1 MHARTHTHTHTHNI
15 HEAREQRVY
24 LETARQSHKYLRNL
38 QWRLLVGKILNISD
52 TETDT
57 TFLVYVT
64 DDLIYKRKRE
74 SECNAYK
81 SVLFL
86 AHHELFIVTVQRACM
101 KNLKNNFKKVG
112 LILLPDNEYLQTVI
126 TASADAFLHILLC
139 ELQGEDMALKRSER
153 SSNLRRAST
162 A

>member
-1 MHARTHTHTHTHNI
+1 MTSSTKEREKESVLHT
-15 HEAREQRVY
+15 
-24 LETARQSHKYLRNL
+24 NL
-38 QWRLLVGKILNISD
+38 YYFS
-52 TETDT
+52 
-57 TFLVYVT
+57 
-64 DDLIYKRKRE
+64 
-74 SECNAYK
+74 K

-86 AHHELFIVTVQRACM
+86 AHHELFIVTVQHACM